1 MSSAL
6 EIAAVG
12 MRVQQGA
19 LDLIAGNVS
28 NMNTP
33 AYKRSELRFSE
44 LVAAGSTLSANEPN
58 VVGVAQADRA
68 LFESQGQI
76 DRTGN
81 LADLAIEGAGFV
93 ELMGPAGKTLLW
105 RGGTLRTMEDG
116 RLATAA
122 GLVLKANITVPREAV
137 KVLIEPTGVVRSVR
151 QDGTSEEIGNI
162 ELVRSSD
169 SGAVWRAGGGIYEV
183 GETANLEAA
192 APGEEGFGRLVQGAI
207 ERSNVDLNREMVD
220 LLISQRAYAANA
232 QVLKAAD
239 ELFGIANGLRR

>member
-12 MRVQQGA
+12 MRAQQSD
-19 LDLIAGNVS
+19 LDLLAANVS
-28 NMNTP
+28 NINTP

-44 LVAAGSTLSANEPN
+44 LVAAGSPSSANEPN
-58 VVGVAQADRA
+58 VVGVSQADRA
-68 LFESQGQI
+68 MLDSQGQI

-81 LADLAIEGAGFV
+81 LADLAIDGAGFV
-93 ELMGPAGKTLLW
+93 ELMGPTGKTLLW
-105 RGGTLRTMEDG
+105 RGGTLRTIEDG
-116 RLATAA
+116 RLATAD
-122 GLVLKANITVPREAV
+122 GLILKANITVPREAV
-137 KVLIEPTGVVRSVR
+137 RVLIEPNGVVRAVG
-151 QDGTSEEIGNI
+151 QDGTTEEIGAI

-169 SGAVWRAGGGIYEV
+169 SSAIWRAGGGVYEV
-183 GETANLEAA
+183 GDTTNLDAA
-192 APGEEGFGRLVQGAI
+192 APGEEGFGKLVQGAI